1 MKQVFSNSM
10 GMILKSSIPK
20 THSRISYKQRNDMTN
35 SMLSLKLVLQ
45 MPLLLVTISFGSCN
59 GQANP
64 VYIPN
69 RDTLQGSVLES
80 DFKMN
85 FVNPNSL
92 SDMDDK
98 IRCIFQDHSGNYW
111 FGTNAAGVYRYDG
124 HTLQALSEKD
134 GLTNNQVQSIQ
145 EDSSGNI
152 WFGTGMF
159 GVCRFDGKAFT
170 SFTNKEILQSEAF
183 TVSKEKIKPDDL
195 WFNAGGG
202 VYRYNGNSLAYLP
215 LDPNGLSSN
224 DRHSSPFNLSRY
236 AVYCLLK
243 DRKGNLWFGTQ
254 AEGVCMYD
262 GKSFTWFTEMG
273 LAGPAVLG
281 LFEDRSGNL
290 WFGNNGSGLFRYDGK
305 ALINFTEDRG
315 LSNPAF
321 RLEGKPGP
329 ETLARIYSINQ
340 DLHGDIWIGTVD
352 AGVWRFDGTNLKQY
366 TAADG
371 LTSNAINTIYKDND
385 GELWFGTDE
394 DGVFRFN
401 GLNFEKV
408 TID

>member
-1 MKQVFSNSM
+1 MPYLNP
-10 GMILKSSIPK
+10 ILI
-20 THSRISYKQRNDMTN
+20 
-35 SMLSLKLVLQ
+35 LFLV
-45 MPLLLVTISFGSCN
+45 LVTIHTVSCN
-59 GQANP
+59 GQGVPLQINNS
-64 VYIPN
+64 VIIRTSILE
-69 RDTLQGSVLES
+69 RDSNINLIKTKTSVGL
-80 DFKMN
+80 
-85 FVNPNSL
+85 
-92 SDMDDK
+92 DDN
-98 IRCIFQDHSGNYW
+98 IRCIFQDHLGNYW
-111 FGTNAAGVYRYDG
+111 FGTNGAGVYRYDG
-124 HTLQALSEKD
+124 HTLRSFSEKD

-159 GVCRFDGKAFT
+159 GVCRFDGKTFT

-183 TVSKEKIKPDDL
+183 IVSKEKIKPDDL

-215 LDPNGLSSN
+215 LDPNGLPSN

-281 LFEDRSGNL
+281 LFEDRSGNI

-315 LSNPAF
+315 LSNPVF
-321 RLEGKPGP
+321 RLEGKPGH

-340 DLHGDIWIGTVD
+340 DQRGDIWIGTVD

-366 TAADG
+366 TAANG

-394 DGVFRFN
+394 AGVFRFN
-401 GLNFEKV
+401 GLNFEKLS
-408 TID
+408 ID